1 MALCNHWIQ
10 DTQRLS
16 SRRSRK
22 VSDSTD
28 RSIDRSWEMCFS
40 FSFHSNAGAYT
51 TTRTV
56 DGASCLLLWERHLA
70 RLAQSLHIMRKKAID
85 QRALTKLVNPSL
97 YAGLEEALARRSDE
111 EELVVTVLACN
122 KDEGPLQISVHITGL
137 VPASTVP
144 AQVSVMGPSRET
156 PLAKS
161 SQWVRTRQVLEQCM
175 PKNTAEVILSNDGRH
190 LLEGLVTNFFVVL
203 STVGEGSRSVVQT
216 AALGNGV
223 LPGTVRQLVIE
234 ICSEKNIPVLEGSPS
249 WDERYLWKE
258 AFVTSSVRL
267 IQPVSKIQMPMPW
280 NASFDPAQWNPN
292 HWDTLSLKA
301 PGSVTKILQ
310 KEVLARAKYHGSYVS
325 NLIPG
330 A

>member
-1 MALCNHWIQ
+1 MAW
-10 DTQRLS
+10 RLL
-16 SRRSRK
+16 
-22 VSDSTD
+22 VSDGAVQPLD
-28 RSIDRSWEMCFS
+28 PGHAAS
-40 FSFHSNAGAYT
+40 FLKTKPQGAYT

-175 PKNTAEVILSNDGRH
+175 PKSTAEVILSNDGRH

-203 STVGEGSRSVVQT
+203 STVGEGSRCVVQT

-267 IQPVSKIQMPMPW
+267 IQPVSEIQMPMPW

-330 A
+330 G